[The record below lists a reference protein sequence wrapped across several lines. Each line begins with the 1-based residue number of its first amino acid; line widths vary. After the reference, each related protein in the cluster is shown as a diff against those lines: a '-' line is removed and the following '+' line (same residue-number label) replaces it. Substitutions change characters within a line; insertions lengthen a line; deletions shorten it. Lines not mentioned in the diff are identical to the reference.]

1 MPTLKLTEED
11 QAMLILLSPE
21 QRDAVVLSLLR
32 GEKEDGMS
40 GETAA
45 VYGMIR
51 RRERERMM
59 ANERGRRR
67 DRRNRENHREIH
79 RENHGDSHAL
89 PPGPS
94 PSPPFLPPSLSPPT
108 PPSISPPYNPPTT
121 SAQPPNMRPLFA
133 CAGDFDA
140 FWNAYPKKVGKQAAR
155 KAFQRVKVPLESLLT
170 AIERQKRSAQ
180 WLEDNG
186 KYIPHPTTW
195 LNQGRWEDELPEG
208 GAHGCNANPGSA
220 GDGSFRGWRARSAL
234 DDAD

>member
-1 MPTLKLTEED
+1 MPVLKLTEEE
-11 QAMLILLSPE
+11 QSMLVLLPPE
-21 QRDAVVLSLLR
+21 ERDAVILSLIR
-32 GEKEDGMS
+32 GEQAEGMS
-40 GETAA
+40 EGAAA
-45 VYGMIR
+45 VYCGIR
-51 RRERERMM
+51 RRERARLLT
-59 ANERGRRR
+59 NERGRRR
-67 DRRNRENHREIH
+67 NSRKRDSHRDFNRDFHRD
-79 RENHGDSHAL
+79 NHAL

-94 PSPPFLPPSLSPPT
+94 PSPPFLPPSLPPPT

-133 CAGDFDA
+133 RAEDFDA
-140 FWNAYPKKVGKQAAR
+140 FWKAYPKKVGKQAAR
-155 KAFQRVKVPLESLLT
+155 KAFQRVKEPLESLLT

-208 GAHGCNANPGSA
+208 GAYGENANTAAA